1 MIPDLHC
8 IDRRLFL
15 RQAGLM
21 GLGAATGLG
30 ALSST
35 PAAEPVLA
43 SSCTLTPSVVQG
55 PFYRDLN
62 LVRKN
67 ITEGLPGIPMV
78 LFLRLLDVDGCTPLT
93 GAEVE
98 VWQNNAAGAYSN
110 FASQG
115 TAGLTWLRGVQ
126 LTDARGLACFRS
138 IYPGWYPTR
147 TTHVHVKVYPQTGWE
162 LTTQLYF
169 HEALTSQIYA
179 LPPYAAHGPKPITN
193 VADAFYRPET
203 TLLTKVAL
211 DSSLALPV
219 VSAGLT
225 IVVDRP

>member
-1 MIPDLHC
+1 MLPDPEPF
-8 IDRRLFL
+8 DRRLFL
-15 RQAGLM
+15 RRAGVV

-30 ALSST
+30 ALSSI
-35 PAAEPVLA
+35 PVAEPVLA
-43 SSCTLTPSVVQG
+43 RACTLTPSQIQG

-62 LVRKN
+62 LVRRN
-67 ITEGLPGIPMV
+67 VTEGLPGVPLV
-78 LFLRLLDVDGCTPLT
+78 LALRVLDVDGCTPLS

-98 VWQNNAAGAYSN
+98 LWQNNADGKYSN

-115 TAGLTWLRGVQ
+115 TTGLTWLRGVQ
-126 LTDARGLACFRS
+126 FTDARGIARFRS

-147 TTHVHVKVYPQTGWE
+147 TAHLHVKVYPQTGWE

-169 HEALTSQIYA
+169 HEGLTSQIYA
-179 LPPYAAHGPKPITN
+179 LPPYDLRGQKPTTN
-193 VADAFYRPET
+193 AADAFYSPET

-211 DSSLALPV
+211 DSLLARPV